1 MPRRPKIH
9 FNWRLVLVHTLANA
23 IALGVTVLL
32 LPGVRFLAARPIL
45 GLLASGFIFGVL
57 NAFVRPVLQFLT
69 FRFLFVTYGLVLVL
83 INVVLLWILDWI
95 TPGWFE
101 VNGLVSLIL
110 AGIIVGLVGIV
121 AEVLLGLRPP
131 VLESQQPSAAVR
143 EHTFRLAEELVSG
156 QHGAA
161 TVAAAASESAVAA
174 LPEPPTIPGVSDSV
188 SAPTV
193 EITTPEVRQ

>member
-23 IALGVTVLL
+23 IALGVTVLV
-32 LPGVRFLAARPIL
+32 LPGVRFLAERPIL
-45 GLLASGFIFGVL
+45 GLLASGFIFGIL

-69 FRFLFVTYGLVLVL
+69 FRFLFVTYGLVLIL
-83 INVVLLWILDWI
+83 INVVLLWLLDWI
-95 TPGWFE
+95 TPGWFQ

-110 AGIIVGLVGIV
+110 AAIIVGLVGMV

-131 VLESQQPSAAVR
+131 VLEAQQPSTAVR
-143 EHTFRLAEELVSG
+143 EHTFRLAEEFVSG
-156 QHGAA
+156 QHSSPSPA
-161 TVAAAASESAVAA
+161 AVAT
-174 LPEPPTIPGVSDSV
+174 PSVDPVPPAVTVQDS
-188 SAPTV
+188 ADAATV